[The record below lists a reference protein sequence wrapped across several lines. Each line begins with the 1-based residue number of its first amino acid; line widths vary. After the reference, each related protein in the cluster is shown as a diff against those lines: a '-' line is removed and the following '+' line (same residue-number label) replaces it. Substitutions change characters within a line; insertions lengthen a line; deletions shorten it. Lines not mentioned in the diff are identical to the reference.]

1 MEIDKEVY
9 RQARKTTVA
18 KKKAEKKASNGRVA
32 PNSSLRNR
40 NNKNVNNK
48 TANNNNSKTKIA
60 TDQSQ
65 SIVFGRMPQK
75 KQIAAALKGM
85 EAAGCPI
92 PEGHQLV
99 MQFAPSVTP
108 QKPAKAQKNN
118 SNNKNNNTKSN
129 NNNNNNNKK
138 NNRATN
144 NSNDPANE
152 SKTEDCTNESDAKI
166 PDWTTKDTWTAG
178 ELLTQF
184 KGGLMTVGNKK
195 PKGLYSML
203 DLKARLPLGHTVMI
217 ANSKDEFNKKVT
229 AGGKPVMDYLA
240 SSLVQALREP

>member
-1 MEIDKEVY
+1 MAKRATQTTAIPSPRKKAAPRTNPRTGRSSLAKKRSSNY
-9 RQARKTTVA
+9 PKTT
-18 KKKAEKKASNGRVA
+18 
-32 PNSSLRNR
+32 
-40 NNKNVNNK
+40 
-48 TANNNNSKTKIA
+48 TTII
-60 TDQSQ
+60 TT
-65 SIVFGRMPQK
+65 I
-75 KQIAAALKGM
+75 
-85 EAAGCPI
+85 
-92 PEGHQLV
+92 
-99 MQFAPSVTP
+99 
-108 QKPAKAQKNN
+108 
-118 SNNKNNNTKSN
+118 
-129 NNNNNNNKK
+129 KK

>member
-1 MEIDKEVY
+1 LVDVRE
-9 RQARKTTVA
+9 
-18 KKKAEKKASNGRVA
+18 
-32 PNSSLRNR
+32 
-40 NNKNVNNK
+40 NVPGVSVSVPSP
-48 TANNNNSKTKIA
+48 TDGEEGDANNSDSIPEEESGSEDQSKNGEKQPGEKTK
-60 TDQSQ
+60 
-65 SIVFGRMPQK
+65 
-75 KQIAAALKGM
+75 L
-85 EAAGCPI
+85 EL
-92 PEGHQLV
+92 PE
-99 MQFAPSVTP
+99 
-108 QKPAKAQKNN
+108 N
-118 SNNKNNNTKSN
+118 N